1 MSFMKKKE
9 LTSIEKEF
17 LDAKNELFEA
27 VEQKAIARQ
36 NFDNAEPDFIEIAIL
51 QMNTAEAHFSE
62 VDKRVKLLKEKLNI
76 ENTEPN
82 IPIVAVIE

>member
-51 QMNTAEAHFSE
+51 QMQTAEAHFSE

-76 ENTEPN
+76 ENIELN
-82 IPIVAVIE
+82 IPIVAVTE

>member
-82 IPIVAVIE
+82 IPIVAVTE